1 MLQSLRVK
9 NLALVDQAE
18 VEFSSGLNVITG
30 ETGAGK
36 SILVGALGLVLGQ
49 RADRS
54 VIRTGESSCSIEAVF
69 HLPDP
74 RAVDA
79 ILERAGL
86 PPCEENQLIV
96 RRVVREAGSSQ
107 NHINDAGVT
116 LQVLKELGRFL
127 VDMHGPHDH
136 QSLFDPEFQRDLLDA
151 FGGLQSERASYE
163 MAYAEWRDILKRCE
177 ALSGPEAG
185 VAEQIDFLSFR
196 VKEIEDAALSVEEEL
211 EVTQEH
217 QMQAHAQQIQ
227 EAGQT
232 ALQALSE
239 DEASAFPAL
248 VAAQRALSEL
258 TAYVPEAEDWLQEA
272 REVAAR
278 VQALQREISARISAV
293 EVEPARLQWLD
304 QRLAVYER
312 MKRKYGP
319 DVTDVLRTLEEG
331 RQRLED
337 LQSRGE
343 RLAALQEEASRQ
355 EQRVREA
362 GAVLSRKRGKAGEKL
377 GKAIVGHLHTLGL
390 AHAAFAVD
398 LRPTDPGPAG
408 LDEVEFGFAPNPGEA
423 MRPLRAIASSGEIS
437 RVMLAAKVVL
447 AEMDRIPVLVFD
459 EIDANVG
466 GEMGNVIGRK
476 LATLAERRQV
486 LCITHLPQVAAHG
499 PHHFAVSKRVEKGRT
514 FTRVQALSK
523 TERLAELA
531 RMLGG
536 DLESRATRRHAEE
549 MLQRSR

>member
-9 NLALVDQAE
+9 NLALVDRAE
-18 VEFSSGLNVITG
+18 VEFSAGFNVITG

-36 SILVGALGLVLGQ
+36 SILIGALGLVLGQ

-54 VIRTGESSCSIEAVF
+54 IIRTGESSCSVEALF
-69 HLPDP
+69 QLPDT

-79 ILERAGL
+79 VLDGAGL

-107 NHINDAGVT
+107 NYVNDTGVT
-116 LQVLKELGRFL
+116 LQVLKDIGRFL

-136 QSLFDPEFQRDLLDA
+136 QSLFDPDFQRDLLDA
-151 FGGLQSERASYE
+151 FGALQAERAAYE
-163 MAYAEWRDILKRCE
+163 SAYAAWRDCMKRCE

-185 VAEQIDFLSFR
+185 VAEQIDFLAFR
-196 VKEIEDAALSVEEEL
+196 VKEIEDAALSVEEEQ
-211 EVTQEH
+211 EVVQEH
-217 QMQAHAQQIQ
+217 QVQAHAQQIQ

-232 ALQALSE
+232 ALDALSE
-239 DEASAFPAL
+239 GESAAFPAL
-248 VAAQRALSEL
+248 VLVQRALSDL
-258 TAYVPEAEDWLQEA
+258 TAYMPEAEDWLAEA
-272 REVAAR
+272 RGIAAR
-278 VQALQREISARISAV
+278 VQDLQGEIAARVSAV
-293 EVEPARLQWLD
+293 EAEPARLQWLD
-304 QRLAVYER
+304 QRLAVYDR

-319 DVTDVLRTLEEG
+319 EVTAVLRTLQEAG
-331 RQRLED
+331 QRLED

-343 RLAALQEEASRQ
+343 RLAALQAEAALL
-355 EQRVREA
+355 EGRVRDA
-362 GAVLSRKRGKAGEKL
+362 GAVLSRKRRKTGAKL
-377 GKAIVGHLHTLGL
+377 GASIVGHLKTLGL

-398 LRPTDPGPAG
+398 VRPAEPGPSG
-408 LDEVEFGFAPNPGEA
+408 VDDVEFGFAPNPGEA

-437 RVMLAAKVVL
+437 RVMLASKVVL

-499 PHHFAVSKRVEKGRT
+499 GHHFAVSKHVEKGRT
-514 FTRVQALSK
+514 FTRVQALKK
-523 TERLAELA
+523 TERLAEVA

-536 DLESRATRRHAEE
+536 DEDNRAVRRHAEE
-549 MLQRSR
+549 MLQRGK

>member
-9 NLALVDQAE
+9 NLALVDRAE
-18 VEFSSGLNVITG
+18 VEFSPGFNVITG

-54 VIRTGESSCSIEAVF
+54 IIRTGESTCSIEALF
-69 HLPDP
+69 QLPNT
-74 RAVDA
+74 RAIDA
-79 ILERAGL
+79 VLDGAGL

-96 RRVVREAGSSQ
+96 RRVVREVGSSQ
-107 NHINDAGVT
+107 NYVNDAGVT
-116 LQVLKELGRFL
+116 LQVLKDIGRFL

-136 QSLFDPEFQRDLLDA
+136 QSLFEPEFQRDLLDA
-151 FGGLQSERASYE
+151 FGALQVERAAYE
-163 MAYAEWRDILKRCE
+163 SAYGEWRECMKRCE
-177 ALSGPEAG
+177 SLSGPESG
-185 VAEQIDFLSFR
+185 VAEQIDFLAFR
-196 VKEIEDAALSVEEEL
+196 VKEIEGAALSIDEEQ

-227 EAGQT
+227 EAGQA
-232 ALQALSE
+232 ALEALSE
-239 DEASAFPAL
+239 GESAAFPAL
-248 VAAQRALSEL
+248 VLVQRALSDL
-258 TAYVPEAEDWLQEA
+258 TSYMPEAEEWLAEA
-272 REVAAR
+272 RGVAAR
-278 VQALQREISARISAV
+278 VQDLQGDIAARVSAV
-293 EVEPARLQWLD
+293 EAEPARLQWLD
-304 QRLAVYER
+304 QRLAVYDR

-319 DVTDVLRTLEEG
+319 EVADVLRTLDEA

-343 RLAALQEEASRQ
+343 RLAALQEEAALQ
-355 EQRVREA
+355 EKRVRDA
-362 GAVLSRKRGKAGEKL
+362 GAVLSRKRRKTGAKL
-377 GKAIVGHLHTLGL
+377 GEAIVGHLQTLGL
-390 AHAAFAVD
+390 AHAAFAVE
-398 LRPTDPGPAG
+398 LRPGEPGPAG
-408 LDEVEFGFAPNPGEA
+408 IDDVEFGFAPNPGEA

-437 RVMLAAKVVL
+437 RVMLASKVVL

-499 PHHFAVSKRVEKGRT
+499 AHHFAVSKRVEKGRT
-514 FTRVQALSK
+514 FTRVQPLSK
-523 TERLAELA
+523 TERLAEMT

-536 DLESRATRRHAEE
+536 DAENRATRRHAEE
-549 MLQRSR
+549 MLQRSK